1 MSTDAQKRAST
12 NYNRK
17 QDNIM
22 IRPSKAEGAA
32 IRAAAAAAGKSVQGY
47 VLEAVREKMGR
58 GSALPGEDTGVVRAG
73 SSSLVADDKGTAR
86 VVVVSAVGG
95 SPDEESGRSI
105 SLEPPQK
112 SAQPKVSIFKELA
125 DLPEVERER
134 RMGCDPESMEQ
145 HRQEM
150 ERKRQRLTELNAKR
164 AKGGS
169 LSRAEDAERR
179 RLLSLCGSS
188 PTQE

>member
-73 SSSLVADDKGTAR
+73 SGSLVADDKGTAGM
-86 VVVVSAVGG
+86 VVVSPGAV
-95 SPDEESGRSI
+95 PDENICSRFISQWGPDFQSALDSSGQS
-105 SLEPPQK
+105 
-112 SAQPKVSIFKELA
+112 
-125 DLPEVERER
+125 
-134 RMGCDPESMEQ
+134 
-145 HRQEM
+145 
-150 ERKRQRLTELNAKR
+150 
-164 AKGGS
+164 
-169 LSRAEDAERR
+169 AEDYIKQAVAERVKR
-179 RLLSLCGSS
+179 ETRP
-188 PTQE
+188 PTPDI